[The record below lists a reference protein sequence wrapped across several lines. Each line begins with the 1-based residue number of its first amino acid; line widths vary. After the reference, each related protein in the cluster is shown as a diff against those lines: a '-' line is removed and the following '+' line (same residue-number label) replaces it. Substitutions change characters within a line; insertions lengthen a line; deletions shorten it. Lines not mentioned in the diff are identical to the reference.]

1 MNLLNIDDIP
11 ITVESSLYNLNRP
24 SKEYPVNKYLI
35 IFRAIGN
42 LVFNVYFTY
51 SVNIKTISK

>member
-11 ITVESSLYNLNRP
+11 ITVESSLYNINGVF
-24 SKEYPVNKYLI
+24 KVYPANKYLI